1 MQVYS
6 TYDRMEANYLMS
18 ELQQHA
24 IYAVLFEKPPMP
36 FGGDVMPVKFELYVH
51 DKQAEEALE
60 LIYNLPE

>member
-1 MQVYS
+1 MC
-6 TYDRMEANYLMS
+6 